1 MRTIGTKQL
10 ATAGFMAALVMVGTL
25 IIQIPTPAKGY
36 IHLGDSLVYLCGIIL
51 GPIMGSFAAAIG
63 SALADLVSGYAIYAP
78 VTFLIKGIDA
88 LITGFC
94 YYALTKKKTALP
106 MTVLGSIVG
115 IVLGGSVMVGGY
127 LGYETFLYGFP
138 TAFLIMIRN
147 ITQEAGGGLLDLP
160 LIFTLKKL
168 IRH

>member
-1 MRTIGTKQL
+1 MRTISTRQL
-10 ATAGFMAALVMVGTL
+10 ATTGFMAALVMVGTL

-51 GPIMGSFAAAIG
+51 GPVMGCFAAAVG
-63 SALADLVSGYAIYAP
+63 SALADLVSGYAIYTP
-78 VTFLIKGIDA
+78 VTFLLKGLDA
-88 LITGFC
+88 FLAGYF
-94 YYALTKKKTALP
+94 YYAITKKNPSLLR
-106 MTVLGSIVG
+106 TVLGSIVG

-138 TAFLIMIRN
+138 TAFLSMIPN
-147 ITQEAGGGLLDLP
+147 ITQAAGGGLLALP
-160 LIFTLKKL
+160 LILTLKKL